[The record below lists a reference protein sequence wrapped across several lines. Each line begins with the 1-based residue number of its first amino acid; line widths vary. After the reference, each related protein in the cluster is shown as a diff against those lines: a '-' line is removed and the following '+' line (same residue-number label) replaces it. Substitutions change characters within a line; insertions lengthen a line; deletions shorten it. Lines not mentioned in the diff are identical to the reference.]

1 MNCMD
6 RDGPSVPGGDRE
18 GWSHDEVRI
27 LSSSLLETETGQRR
41 GDTSQVTSLLVEY
54 MYLNLFYFY
63 NE

>member
-41 GDTSQVTSLLVEY
+41 RDTSQVTSLFGGIYV
-54 MYLNLFYFY
+54 NLFYFY